1 MTNDSHRCLLPIA
14 RRPRSAGPA
23 ARLGLAIAL
32 IFWIGTAHAQTV
44 AGLVRGVIAD
54 PSGAPVSGTA
64 VTLTR
69 QETGAQRSAV
79 SDARGEFTIA
89 AVPPGEYRLEAQHQG
104 FLKYVR
110 TLIME
115 VGQGHDLHVE
125 LSLDA
130 AGKVTVDVSGIAP
143 LVRPETPSVAGVID
157 SRQVLGLPLD
167 GRDFFELSLLL
178 PGVAPAAEGSAGSVR
193 GAFSISVNGARE
205 DANNFLLDGVYNGDP
220 KLNGVS
226 VTPPV
231 DAIREFEVATS
242 TYDASFGRNA
252 GGQIDVVT
260 RSGGNRFHGTA
271 YEFLSD
277 GALDATNFFAPSRQ
291 PAPKYRRNQFGGTLG
306 GPLVRER
313 TFFFVDYQGTRA
325 AAGQTLVANVPT
337 LAERSGNFS
346 QSNLA
351 AVDPA
356 SGQPLPGNI
365 LPQYYLN
372 PIGVAIAALYPLPD
386 RNAPGADFVSSPSL
400 TDGQNQFDLRLDHS
414 FRQSDSLFARYSL
427 MDDRLFD
434 PFAGSSGDASIPG
447 YGIRL
452 PSRAQ
457 NAALGETH
465 IFTPALLN
473 ELRLAFNRVS
483 NGDYQQGQGTSANRQ
498 LGLPELSANP
508 RDWGLTLTTVNGF
521 SPMGDDPTT
530 PEHGTTNTDQ
540 IADNATW
547 VRGRHLVK
555 FGLDLRYLQQNAYRD
570 IESRGFFNF
579 TGLLLGNPLEELLLG
594 APTETGGATENN
606 PEHLRTRSYDF
617 FADDTWRLRRDLV
630 LTMGLRYEYNSPAVD
645 AANRADVYDQA
656 TGSLVQLGQSGLPRG
671 GYRPDYRDFAPQVGL
686 AWSPGG
692 RNTTVLR
699 AAYGIHYD
707 QSSLAPGEGLYFSAP
722 YYNFNLYYPI
732 QGMVNLSL
740 TDPFPSN
747 FPFPYPGSAIA
758 FQSNLHT
765 PYLQQWNFGMQQQ
778 LGKSR
783 VAEIAYVGSKG
794 THLIDSR
801 NIDQPQPSVNRQNPG
816 PNPNFSEID
825 IIESKANSTYNSL
838 QARLQ
843 QRLWRGLSL
852 LASYTYA
859 KSIDDASGF
868 FNTTGD
874 PNFPQNSR
882 SLSAERG
889 RSDFDIRQRFTLS
902 YAYDLPLFKRHRWL
916 GGWQSFGILTFQ
928 TGQPFT
934 VALLPDDDN
943 SNTGISQLGFGANDR
958 PNVTGNPARSSPTPQ
973 EWFNTAA
980 FTTPPYGSFGNAGR
994 NILSG
999 PGRQAVNV
1007 SIVKNTAIRERLNV
1021 QFRTEFFNAL
1031 NHTNLNL
1038 PDNFLGSSTFGQVVS
1053 AQDPRR
1059 IQFALKLLF

>member
-1 MTNDSHRCLLPIA
+1 MTTDSYWRSLPGERRIADA
-14 RRPRSAGPA
+14 RRMGHLR
-23 ARLGLAIAL
+23 LAIAVIVL
-32 IFWIGTAHAQTV
+32 IGAAHAQSV
-44 AGLVRGVIAD
+44 AGVVRGVIAD
-54 PSGAPVSGTA
+54 PSGAHVSGTA
-64 VTLTR
+64 ISLTR
-69 QETGAQRSAV
+69 RETGAQRSAV
-79 SDARGEFTIA
+79 SDARGEFTIT
-89 AVPPGEYRLEAQHQG
+89 AVPPGEYRLEAEHQG
-104 FLKYVR
+104 FLKYAR
-110 TLIME
+110 TVFVE
-115 VGQGHDLHVE
+115 VDQSQDIRVE
-125 LSLDA
+125 LGLDA
-130 AGKVTVDVSGIAP
+130 AGKVTVDVAGIAP
-143 LVRPETPSVAGVID
+143 LVRPESPAMGGVID
-157 SRQVLGLPLD
+157 NRQVLGIPLD
-167 GRDFFELSLLL
+167 GRDFYQLSLLL

-205 DANNFLLDGVYNGDP
+205 DANNFLLDGAYNGDP

-242 TYDASFGRNA
+242 AYDASFGRNA
-252 GGQIDVVT
+252 GGQINVVT
-260 RSGGNRFHGTA
+260 RSGGNQSHGTA

-277 GALDATNFFAPSRQ
+277 GALDGANFFAPSDQ
-291 PAPKYRRNQFGGTLG
+291 PAPLYRRDQFGGTLG
-306 GPLVRER
+306 GPLVRDR
-313 TFFFVDYQGTRA
+313 TFFFVDYQGTRT
-325 AAGQTLVANVPT
+325 AAGQTLVTNVPT
-337 LAERSGNFS
+337 SAERNGDFSRSG
-346 QSNLA
+346 LV

-356 SGQPLPGNI
+356 SGQPLPGN
-365 LPQYYLN
+365 LVPKYYLN

-386 RNAPGADFVSSPSL
+386 RSAPGANFVSSPSL
-400 TDGQNQFDLRLDHS
+400 TDDQNQFDVRLDHS
-414 FRQSDSLFARYSL
+414 FRQSDNLFTRYSFV
-427 MDDRLFD
+427 DDNLFD

-447 YGIRL
+447 YGIQV

-457 NAALGETH
+457 NLALGETH
-465 IFTPALLN
+465 IFTPTLLS
-473 ELRLAFNRVS
+473 ELRLGFNRVS
-483 NGDYQQGQGTSANRQ
+483 NGDYQQGQGTSINRQ
-498 LGLPELSANP
+498 LGLPELSTNP
-508 RDWGLTLTTVNGF
+508 RDWGLTLTSVNGF
-521 SPMGDDPTT
+521 SPIGDDPTT

-555 FGLDLRYLQQNAYRD
+555 FGLELRLLQQNAYRD

-606 PEHLRTRSYDF
+606 PEHLRSRSYDF
-617 FADDTWRLRRDLV
+617 FGNDTWHILRDLV
-630 LTMGLRYEYNSPAVD
+630 LTLGLRYEYNSPAVD
-645 AANRADVYDQA
+645 AADRADVYDQA
-656 TGSLVQLGQSGLPRG
+656 TGSLVQLGQSGFPRG
-671 GYRPDYRDFAPQVGL
+671 GYSPDYHNFAPQIGL
-686 AWSPGG
+686 AWSP
-692 RNTTVLR
+692 RVRDTTVVR

-732 QGMVNLSL
+732 QGLVNLSL
-740 TDPFPSN
+740 SDPFPSN
-747 FPFPYPGSAIA
+747 FPIPYPGSAIA

-765 PYLQQWNFGMQQQ
+765 PYVQQWNFGVQRQ
-778 LGKSR
+778 LGKPR
-783 VAEIAYVGSKG
+783 VLEIAYVGSKG

-801 NIDQPQPSVNRQNPG
+801 NIDQPQPSVNQENPG

-825 IIESKANSTYNSL
+825 VIESQANSTYNSL

-843 QRLWRGLSL
+843 QRLWQGLSL

-874 PNFPQNSR
+874 PNFPQNSHN
-882 SLSAERG
+882 LSAERG
-889 RSDFDIRQRFTLS
+889 RSDFDIRQRFTAS
-902 YAYDLPLFKRHRWL
+902 YAYDLPFFKRHRWL
-916 GGWQSFGILTFQ
+916 GGWQSFGVLTFE

-958 PNVTGNPARSSPTPQ
+958 PNVTGNPVLSNPTPQ

-980 FTTPPYGSFGNAGR
+980 FATPPYGSFGNAGR

-999 PGRQAVNV
+999 PGLRDVNF
-1007 SIVKNTAIRERLNV
+1007 SIVKNTAVSERLNV
-1021 QFRTEFFNAL
+1021 QFRAEFFNAL
-1031 NHTNLNL
+1031 NHTNFNL
-1038 PDNFLGSSTFGQVVS
+1038 PDNFLGSPTFGQVVS